1 MGRARDE
8 YHPGVDVSTMN
19 DEVDVMEWD
28 GRGTSITRV
37 LT

>member
-8 YHPGVDVSTMN
+8 YHPGVDVSIMN
-19 DEVDVMEWD
+19 DDVVMMEWD
-28 GRGTSITRV
+28 GRGTSTTRV